1 MLVNELM
8 TRSLYT
14 VNEHDTLVH
23 ARELMLAHRIR
34 HLPVV
39 DGENRFI
46 GLLTQRDL
54 LAATVAPLEGVDRD
68 MLDTLESSRTVG
80 EAMKRDVVAVDEE
93 TELAMAAE
101 LLLDHKFGC
110 LPVLHDGYLTGIV
123 TEADF
128 VRLVIDLVARD
139 RA

>member
-14 VNEHDTLVH
+14 VNENDTLVH

-39 DGENRFI
+39 DGDNRFN

-54 LAATVAPLEGVDRD
+54 LAASVAPHEDVDRD
-68 MLDTLESSRTVG
+68 MLDTLESSRTVS
-80 EAMKRDVVAVDEE
+80 EVMNREVIAVDEQ

-128 VRLVIDLVARD
+128 VRLAVDLIARD

>member
-14 VNEHDTLVH
+14 VNENDTLVH

-39 DGENRFI
+39 DGDNRFI

-54 LAATVAPLEGVDRD
+54 LAASVASHEDVDRD
-68 MLDTLESSRTVG
+68 MLDTLESSRTVS
-80 EAMKRDVVAVDEE
+80 EVMNREVIAVDEQ

-110 LPVLHDGYLTGIV
+110 LPVLHEGYLTGIV

-128 VRLVIDLVARD
+128 VRLAVDLIARD

>member
-1 MLVNELM
+1 MLVNDLM
-8 TRSLYT
+8 TRSLHT

-39 DGENRFI
+39 DGENRFV

-54 LAATVAPLEGVDRD
+54 LAASVPPFEVVDRD
-68 MLDTLESSRTVG
+68 TLDTLESARTVG
-80 EAMKRDVVAVDEE
+80 EVMNREVVAVDEQ
-93 TELAMAAE
+93 TELVMAAE

-128 VRLVIDLVARD
+128 VRLAIDLVARE

>member
-14 VNEHDTLVH
+14 VNENDTLVH

-39 DGENRFI
+39 DGDNRFI
-46 GLLTQRDL
+46 GLLTQRDV
-54 LAATVAPLEGVDRD
+54 LAASVAAHEDVDRD
-68 MLDTLESSRTVG
+68 MLDTLESSRTVS
-80 EAMKRDVVAVDEE
+80 EVMNREVIAVDEQ

-110 LPVLHDGYLTGIV
+110 LPVLHEGYLTGIV

-128 VRLVIDLVARD
+128 VRLAVDLIARD

>member
-14 VNEHDTLVH
+14 VNENDTLVH

-39 DGENRFI
+39 DGDNRFI

-54 LAATVAPLEGVDRD
+54 LAASVAPHEDVDRD
-68 MLDTLESSRTVG
+68 MLDTLESSRTVS
-80 EAMKRDVVAVDEE
+80 EVMNREVIAVDEQ

-128 VRLVIDLVARD
+128 VRLAVDLIARD

>member
-14 VNEHDTLVH
+14 VNENDTLVH

-39 DGENRFI
+39 DGDNRFI

-54 LAATVAPLEGVDRD
+54 LAASVAPHEDVDRD
-68 MLDTLESSRTVG
+68 MLDTLESSRTVS
-80 EAMKRDVVAVDEE
+80 EVMNREVIAVDEQ

-110 LPVLHDGYLTGIV
+110 LPVLHEGYLTGIV

-128 VRLVIDLVARD
+128 VRLAVDLIARD

>member
-1 MLVNELM
+1 MQVKELM
-8 TRSLYT
+8 TRSLHT

-54 LAATVAPLEGVDRD
+54 LAATVSPIEGIDRD
-68 MLDTLESSRTVG
+68 MLDTLESARTVG
-80 EAMKRDVVAVDEE
+80 EVMNREVVAVDEE
-93 TELAMAAE
+93 TALTMAAE

-110 LPVLHDGYLTGIV
+110 LPVLREGYLTGIV

-128 VRLVIDLVARD
+128 VRLAIDLVARD
-139 RA
+139 HA

>member
-14 VNEHDTLVH
+14 VNENDTLVH

-39 DGENRFI
+39 DGDNRFI

-54 LAATVAPLEGVDRD
+54 LAASVAPHEDVDRD
-68 MLDTLESSRTVG
+68 MLDTLESSRTVS
-80 EAMKRDVVAVDEE
+80 EVMNREVIAVDEQ

-128 VRLVIDLVARD
+128 VRLAVNLIARD

>member
-1 MLVNELM
+1 MQVKELM
-8 TRSLYT
+8 TSSLHT

-54 LAATVAPLEGVDRD
+54 LAATVSPIEGIDRD
-68 MLDTLESSRTVG
+68 MLDTLESARTVG
-80 EAMKRDVVAVDEE
+80 EVMNREVVAVDEE
-93 TELAMAAE
+93 TALTMAAE

-110 LPVLHDGYLTGIV
+110 LPVLREGYLTGIV

-128 VRLVIDLVARD
+128 VRLAIDLVARD
-139 RA
+139 HA